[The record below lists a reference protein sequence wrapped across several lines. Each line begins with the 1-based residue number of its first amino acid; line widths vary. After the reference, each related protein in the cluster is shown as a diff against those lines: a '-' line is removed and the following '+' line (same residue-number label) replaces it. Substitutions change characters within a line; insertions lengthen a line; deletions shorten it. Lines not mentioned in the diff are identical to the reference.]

1 MSDFWTWDF
10 WQQRSLWF
18 MFASAF
24 LSATLLP
31 GNSEIVFVTLL
42 TPLQL
47 NQQGL
52 FSDDVLWLF
61 HMAVLGNSLGSMT
74 TYYLGYG
81 LPRLSEKQQQHPR
94 FKWVM
99 QKVQRYGVWSLLFS
113 WLPIVG
119 DLFCAV
125 AGWLRLNILG
135 ACVLIFVGKWVRYFF
150 LLLLTMKVMS

>member
-1 MSDFWTWDF
+1 MIDFWTWDF
-10 WQQRSLWF
+10 WQQHSLWF

-74 TYYLGYG
+74 TYCLGYG
-81 LPRLSEKQQQHPR
+81 LPRLSENSNSILVLSGSCKSATLR
-94 FKWVM
+94 CLE
-99 QKVQRYGVWSLLFS
+99 S
-113 WLPIVG
+113 
-119 DLFCAV
+119 AV
-125 AGWLRLNILG
+125 
-135 ACVLIFVGKWVRYFF
+135 
-150 LLLLTMKVMS
+150 